1 MSDFPAV
8 YFIGIM
14 DFSIHEGSDQVL
26 FRYDLRERDSFELM
40 TDRIQ
45 FIFLELT
52 NCHRALTPDATVL
65 ENFCY
70 ALHNMENLPDRPAGL
85 ETELFRLLFET
96 AEIAT
101 FTPQELTKYDFDMT
115 TERDIKNQIAYAEE
129 KGLEKG
135 REEGREEE
143 RARIIEELR
152 KQGIPEEVIARAV
165 KR

>member
-1 MSDFPAV
+1 M
-8 YFIGIM
+8 GI
-14 DFSIHEGSDQVL
+14 SPGL
-26 FRYDLRERDSFELM
+26 LREMARLLP
-40 TDRIQ
+40 
-45 FIFLELT
+45 LEK
-52 NCHRALTPDATVL
+52 PDATVL

-85 ETELFRLLFET
+85 EAELFRLLFET

-129 KGLEKG
+129 KGMEKGLEKG

-143 RARIIEELR
+143 RARIIRELR
-152 KQGIPEEVIARAV
+152 KQGVPEEVIARAV
-165 KR
+165 NNR